1 MTSTI
6 IEAVRVFAG
15 DGTATE
21 YPWDPEIW
29 YMVRDDHPYLDIRT
43 SGLGVRAPRGPN
55 IKMLPDTC
63 DEGCQWQ
70 RWDLSEELSRK
81 RRFGEVTVKLNL
93 PRDCALRCY
102 VVPVAL
108 LTYRDVI
115 TMVEDVEAELGM
127 AAAWDLVA
135 DQPNRSWSRP
145 LSQSRSSTPAELLD
159 EVDLEIGAA
168 GSIRRNPF
176 TELAPASRQGTPLP
190 ENAIVSQWAMR
201 RLSQLSDLED
211 CLSKSL
217 ATAKR
222 RQALHNPEK
231 RQNRSDAEVVRL
243 IAIIARSNESR
254 SLLATFIRELEL
266 GTQIYASPLLQR
278 DHRLRLL
285 LRAFAPST
293 SEAIAESHSARS
305 SYPPLVLNHLWELWG
320 IVWIARQLRSL
331 GFDGL
336 CVVEAVETVT
346 RCTWR
351 LARGA
356 LAVELDFEAEP
367 VLVEYD
373 RMPPLHERKVPAL
386 EWAALHQ
393 QLDQDRPFLGM
404 EMKCSPDYLIRV
416 TTPAG
421 KTLLVGDACLSSP
434 LHHGGSGD
442 KLGSKPYTVERY
454 RRTIAW
460 ASGDQVIRCHPMGGF
475 VLFPPPSEAWHEF
488 TTLPGASDCML
499 LCPSP
504 GENNEAGRRLEI
516 FLEAVIPGLV
526 ARVCS
531 EAMQSSDSGYPIT
544 L

>member
-6 IEAVRVFAG
+6 IEAVRVWAG
-15 DGTATE
+15 DGTAIE

-29 YMVRDDHPYLDIRT
+29 YMVRDDHPYLDIRA
-43 SGLGVRAPRGPN
+43 SGLGVQAPRGPN
-55 IKMLPDTC
+55 IKMLPDAC
-63 DEGCQWQ
+63 DEGSQWQ

-81 RRFGEVTVKLNL
+81 RRFGEVSVRLNL
-93 PRDCALRCY
+93 PRDCTLRCY

-108 LTYRDVI
+108 ITYRDVI
-115 TMVEDVEAELGM
+115 TMVEEVEAELGTP
-127 AAAWDLVA
+127 AAWDLVA

-159 EVDLEIGAA
+159 EVDVEICAA

-176 TELAPASRQGTPLP
+176 TELAPASRQGTPLA

-201 RLSQLSDLED
+201 RSSQLRNLKERLSANLE
-211 CLSKSL
+211 
-217 ATAKR
+217 AAKR
-222 RQALHNPEK
+222 RQALHNPGK
-231 RQNRSDAEVVRL
+231 RQDRIDTEVDRL
-243 IAIIARSNESR
+243 TAIIDRSNESR
-254 SLLATFIRELEL
+254 LILAAFISELEL
-266 GTQIYASPLLQR
+266 GTQIYPSPLLQR

-285 LRAFAPST
+285 LGAFAPST
-293 SEAIAESHSARS
+293 SEAIAESQSARS

-336 CVVEAVETVT
+336 CAVEAVETVT

-351 LARGA
+351 LARGDV
-356 LAVELDFEAEP
+356 AVELDFEAEP

-386 EWAALHQ
+386 EWAARHQ
-393 QLDQDRPFLGM
+393 RLDEDRPFLGM

-434 LHHGGSGD
+434 VHHGGSGD

-460 ASGDQVIRCHPMGGF
+460 ASGDQVVRCHPMGGF

-504 GENNEAGRRLEI
+504 GEDTEAGRRFEI

-526 ARVCS
+526 ARVS
-531 EAMQSSDSGYPIT
+531 AEAMLGSDAGN